1 MEAFLAQLHPLL
13 LYVLRALIWVVPLLL
28 GVAFLVWWE
37 RRVLAWFQD
46 RIGPNRV
53 GPFGLL
59 QPFVDITKLILK
71 EDLRPKGAD
80 KLLYLLAPI
89 LSLIPTL
96 LMGAVI
102 PFAPAIGVYAYLTPI
117 SDLGLGVL
125 YILAASSLGSYG
137 NVLAGYAS
145 GNKYSLLGGLRGS
158 AQLISYELA
167 MTVSLA
173 CLVLASGTLK
183 ISEIIAYQSGSL
195 WGMVPYIHNWFCF
208 TPYGL
213 VSAVIFF
220 ICMIAETNRAP
231 FDLPEA
237 ENELVAGYHTE
248 YSSARFAVFYM
259 NEYAAILVFS
269 SIFNTLFLGGYHL
282 LPFNWEKI
290 GSVFSFLEGVCYFM
304 KNTEIMLAPFIFA
317 GKTFCVATLFIWCR
331 ATFPRL
337 RYDQLMS
344 IGWKALLPGAVSN
357 FVLVALWV
365 LFTQLYGFW
374 GGWFIFFMAAGILI
388 MLFKIISKQSFDEKN
403 MIERR
408 QVKWVNSEGNT
419 Q

>member
-1 MEAFLAQLHPLL
+1 METFLDQIHPLL

-80 KLLYLLAPI
+80 KLLYFLAPI
-89 LSLIPTL
+89 VCLIPTL

-102 PFAPAIGVYAYLTPI
+102 PFAPAIGIYAYLTPI
-117 SDLGLGVL
+117 SDLNLGIL

-137 NVLAGYAS
+137 TVIAGYAA

-167 MTVSLA
+167 MTVSLTSV
-173 CLVLASGTLK
+173 VLACGTLK
-183 ISEIIAYQSGSL
+183 ISEIVNSQAESL
-195 WGMVPYIHNWFCF
+195 WGIVPYIHNWLCF

-213 VSAVIFF
+213 VSAVIFL
-220 ICMIAETNRAP
+220 ICIIAETNRAP

-269 SIFNTLFLGGYHL
+269 TIFNTLFLGGYHL
-282 LPFNWEKI
+282 TPFNWEEI
-290 GSVFSFLEGVCYFM
+290 GKAIPAL
-304 KNTEIMLAPFIFA
+304 KNICFFIKNAEIMIAPIVFVV
-317 GKTFCVATLFIWCR
+317 KTFCIATFFIWCR

-344 IGWKALLPGAVSN
+344 IGWKALLPAAVSN
-357 FVLVALWV
+357 FVLVALWI
-365 LFTQLYGFW
+365 LATQIYGPL
-374 GGWFIFFMAAGILI
+374 GGWFTFFIAVVILMAMYSVIF
-388 MLFKIISKQSFDEKN
+388 KQSFSENK
-403 MIERR
+403 MIEYR
-408 QVKWVNSEGNT
+408 QVKWVSSERNKD
-419 Q
+419 